1 MAHSF
6 GFCIDTQLGLEFRH
20 NKVMELFQGNWFIML
35 RDALRFIP
43 VVFHMDAAV
52 VLRDIWNL
60 STGLNCGVHGL

>member
-52 VLRDIWNL
+52 VLRAIWNL
-60 STGLNCGVHGL
+60 FTGLNCGMHSL